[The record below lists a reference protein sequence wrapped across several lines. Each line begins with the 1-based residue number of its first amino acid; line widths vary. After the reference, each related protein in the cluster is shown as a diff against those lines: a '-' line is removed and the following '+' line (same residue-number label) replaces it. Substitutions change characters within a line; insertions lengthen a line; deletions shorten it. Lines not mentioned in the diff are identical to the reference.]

1 MVLASPFAKHFP
13 NSPYL
18 DRKQPYTVC
27 KTVPIE
33 KSFYRTVSGLAN
45 PHNLIPGKAASFA
58 ADPQTIK
65 YFTAFSGL
73 HMPTLAPDFRTRS
86 SNKRETNIL
95 AAMRLARPSERD
107 EFLFNPFSSFA
118 GAMAGAMTFERVKR
132 PYRNANSCQQ
142 TGQLM

>member
-73 HMPTLAPDFRTRS
+73 HMPTFAPNFRTSS
-86 SNKRETNIL
+86 SNKWETNNL
-95 AAMRLARPSERD
+95 AVMRFASLFERD
-107 EFLFNPFSSFA
+107 EFLFNPFN
-118 GAMAGAMTFERVKR
+118 TFRR
-132 PYRNANSCQQ
+132 SDGRSDDFRTC
-142 TGQLM
+142 